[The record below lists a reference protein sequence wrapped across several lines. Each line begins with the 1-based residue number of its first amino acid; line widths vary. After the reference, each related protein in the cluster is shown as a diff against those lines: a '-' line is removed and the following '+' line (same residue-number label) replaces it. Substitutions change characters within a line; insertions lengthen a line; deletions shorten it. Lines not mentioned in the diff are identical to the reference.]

1 MWVNNSELSIPDV
14 LETEGTEPPAGQK
27 APVRFG
33 WVVGV
38 MVRKTHTHT
47 HTHTYTHTCRPKH
60 MHATVRA
67 HANANTHNNT
77 NTHI

>member
-14 LETEGTEPPAGQK
+14 LETEGTEPPAGEK

-47 HTHTYTHTCRPKH
+47 HIHTH
-60 MHATVRA
+60 M
-67 HANANTHNNT
+67 
-77 NTHI
+77 